1 MPEDAAFFIRALQDD
16 TVFEAIKREIPA
28 PVHPLIIF
36 GPPGVGKAELAHT
49 VARQAGA
56 MVYEI
61 DLEMAPLKI
70 QVEVVLK
77 ALSDFSD
84 LELASSRKIFFS

>member
-1 MPEDAAFFIRALQDD
+1 
-16 TVFEAIKREIPA
+16 
-28 PVHPLIIF
+28 
-36 GPPGVGKAELAHT
+36 
-49 VARQAGA
+49 

-84 LELASSRKIFFS
+84 LELASSRKNIFLIKGAAPNFPFTDIFEVKDFKDLGKKFTLLSQAK